1 MDISSVTNNKK
12 PTVAIYTQHYLTYS
26 MTFIYRQLKGIS
38 EWYKPIALASRIEN
52 LDLFPFDPIYVRGEG
67 RFIERVYSKLYK
79 RLFGMRTGLTL
90 QQWNYWKDV
99 LIKHDVKLIHAHFGP
114 SGLDMLP
121 LAKALRIP
129 LLVTF
134 HGYDASSSLRDKSYL
149 SILKDLFVYA
159 HIIVVSKT
167 MAERLIAI
175 GADPSRQEVN
185 YYGIPVDD
193 FRYTERVPIHE
204 KVKKGDRI
212 EFLQVSSFVEKKGHK
227 YTIMAFREFLS
238 SFPNSRLTL
247 AGDGGPLRPHIEKLC
262 SDLGISD
269 KVVFT
274 GKVSGKKVAHLMTHS
289 DVFLHHS
296 ITAEDG
302 DQEGIPNVL
311 MEAMS
316 TGLPVVTSNH
326 SGIPE
331 LVRDGIDGYL
341 VREKDING
349 YVHKLND
356 LLKSDVRF
364 GVNGAERVNLHF
376 NLNKQIKSLADIYE
390 NLIDR
395 GH

>member
-1 MDISSVTNNKK
+1 MTNNKK
-12 PTVAIYTQHYLTYS
+12 PAVAFYTKHYLTIS
-26 MTFIYRQLKGIS
+26 MTFIYRQLNGIS
-38 EWYKPIALASRIEN
+38 KWYNPVVLTSFTDN
-52 LDLFPFDPIYVRGEG
+52 LDLFPFDPIYVKGKG
-67 RFIERVYSKLYK
+67 HFIERVYSKLYK
-79 RLFGMRTGLTL
+79 RVFGMRTGLTL

-99 LIKHDVKLIHAHFGP
+99 LIKHDVRLIHAHFGD
-114 SGLDMLP
+114 SGLYILP

-134 HGYDASSSLRDKSYL
+134 HGYDASSSLRNKMYL
-149 SILKDLFVYA
+149 SGLKDLFDYA

-175 GADPSRQEVN
+175 GADPSRLEVN

-193 FRYTERVPIHE
+193 FRYTERVPIYE

-227 YTIMAFREFLS
+227 YTVMAFREFLS
-238 SFPNSRLTL
+238 SYPSSRLTL
-247 AGDGGPLRPHIEKLC
+247 AGDGPLRHDIEKLC
-262 SDLGISD
+262 FDLGIDD
-269 KVVFT
+269 KVSFIGRVT
-274 GKVSGKKVAHLMTHS
+274 QKEVIDLMTHS

-302 DQEGIPNVL
+302 NQEGIPNVL

-316 TGLPVVTSNH
+316 TGLPVVTSDH

-331 LVRDGIDGYL
+331 LVRDCIDGYL

-390 NLIDR
+390 NLIDN